1 MATAHRGGVSVSFTR
16 QTGNRLIA
24 ILLVN
29 WVGSVV
35 GALMVS
41 ILSDRTAIDVFNV
54 MFAVVVGSVVV
65 VYLLKRDLLSSLL
78 LVSGGLMAFA
88 ITVTLATL
96 FGL

>member
-1 MATAHRGGVSVSFTR
+1 MATAHRGGGGVSFTR
-16 QTGNRLIA
+16 QTDNRLIA
-24 ILLVN
+24 ILLFN

-41 ILSDRTAIDVFNV
+41 ILSDRKGIDVFTV

-65 VYLLKRDLLSSLL
+65 VYLLKRNLLSSLL

-88 ITVTLATL
+88 ITVMLATL

>member
-16 QTGNRLIA
+16 LTGNRLIA
-24 ILLVN
+24 ILLFN

-41 ILSDRTAIDVFNV
+41 VLSDRKAIDVFNV

-78 LVSGGLMAFA
+78 LVSGGLMAFT

>member
-1 MATAHRGGVSVSFTR
+1 MATAHRGASVSFTK

-24 ILLVN
+24 ILLSN

-41 ILSDRTAIDVFNV
+41 AVSDRRAIDVFNV
-54 MFAVVVGSVVV
+54 MFALVVGSVVV
-65 VYLLKRDLLSSLL
+65 IYLLKRDLLSSLL
-78 LVSGGLMAFA
+78 LVGGGLMAFA